1 LQEILDFLKS
11 EPSSNRE
18 MCHTSCDSDHEKIT
32 VKEENDSM
40 LRAFQIEKT
49 DNEVS
54 DL

>member
-1 LQEILDFLKS
+1 
-11 EPSSNRE
+11 

-49 DNEVS
+49 ENEVN